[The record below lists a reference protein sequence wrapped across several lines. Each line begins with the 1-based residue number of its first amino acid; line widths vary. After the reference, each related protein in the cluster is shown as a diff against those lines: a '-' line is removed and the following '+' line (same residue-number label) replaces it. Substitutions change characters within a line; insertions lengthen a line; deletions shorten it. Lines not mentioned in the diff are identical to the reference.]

1 MVVGKESTIEP
12 SDIKHNCMYLFFDT
26 ETTGLPR
33 RWNAPITDVEN
44 WPRLVQL
51 AWIIYDDQGKLLES
65 QNMLVQPDGFVIP
78 PEASRV
84 HGITTAIAKEKG
96 LPIREVMET
105 FAEQID
111 AASALVGHNISFDEC
126 IVGAEFERLRMMTS
140 LFLKPKYCT
149 MKSST
154 EYCKLPG
161 KKGYKSPRLAELHQV
176 LFGTDFDHAHD
187 ALADVE
193 ATARCFWELKKRG
206 VIR

>member
-1 MVVGKESTIEP
+1 
-12 SDIKHNCMYLFFDT
+12 MYLFFDT

-33 RWNAPITDVEN
+33 RWNAPVTDVEN

-51 AWIIYDDQGKLLES
+51 AWITYDDQGKLLES

-96 LPIREVMET
+96 LPIREVMEP

-140 LFLKPKYCT
+140 LFLKLKYCT